1 MMKHDEMVIYH
12 IFTMGYCGAEAT
24 QAECDGI
31 HHRLNKIEA
40 QLPYLKKLGV
50 NTILL
55 GPLFSSISHGYD
67 TTDYAKV
74 DPRLGTNEDLIH
86 LVQACHDQGVAVILD
101 CVFNHVGRSFFA
113 FEDLK
118 QNREGSI
125 YKDWFD
131 SVNFWDNN
139 SYNDGFSYRNW
150 AGCDNLVKLNLYHPD
165 VKDYLKRTLASWIDD
180 YDIDGV
186 RMDAANVMDMGF
198 VKELGDLARAKKP
211 GFFMVGESV
220 SGDYSLMVERGGLDS
235 VTNYEDYKGLYSSLN
250 DKNYFEIAYSLNRLF
265 AQGGLYQHFL
275 TYNFVDNH
283 DVDRVASTLNDER
296 DLEPLYLML
305 FTMPGIP
312 TIYYGSELGIKARKG
327 NGTDAP
333 LRPAA
338 VELSF
343 DLNNPL
349 TEKIRRMIAVHKGVD
364 ALKRGSYEQMFVQS
378 CQMGFI
384 RRTDNQTV
392 VAVFNCEGSPV
403 QIRDDRFNGLYYDL
417 YHQKECQLSGMVT
430 IPEKSGMVLMSMD
443 QEIPDIQISEDQPAA
458 EDRDNENVQIDSTSD
473 AVFGARPKKME
484 DYMGLALEEAHR
496 AEDEGEVPIG
506 AVIVKDGEVIASNH
520 NRKEGM
526 QDPMAHAE
534 MLVIQEASKKL
545 ARWRLDDCELYVTAE
560 PCPMCMGAVIQS
572 RIKKVVFGASEPR
585 YGAVESTAQL
595 KQHPMLSKHTEIYG
609 GIRENE
615 CEAVLK
621 RSFEKNR
628 K

>member
-24 QAECDGI
+24 QVECDGI

-40 QLPYLKKLGV
+40 QLPYLKELGA

-67 TTDYAKV
+67 TTDYSKV
-74 DPRLGTNEDLIH
+74 DPRLGTNEDLTH
-86 LVQACHDQGVAVILD
+86 LVQICHDQGISVILD

-118 QNREGSI
+118 QNREQSI

-131 SVNFWDNN
+131 SVNFWENN

-165 VKDYLKRTLASWIDD
+165 VKNYLKQTLASWIDD

-198 VKELGDLARAKKP
+198 VRELGDMARAKKTD
-211 GFFMVGESV
+211 FFMVGESV
-220 SGDYSLMVERGGLDS
+220 SGDYSLMVERGGLNS

-333 LRPAA
+333 LRPAVA
-338 VELSF
+338 DIPF
-343 DLNNPL
+343 DITNPL
-349 TEKIRRMIAVHKGVD
+349 TEKIRQMVAVHKSVD
-364 ALKRGSYEQMFVQS
+364 ALKKGSYEQMFVRS

-384 RRTDNQTV
+384 RRSEEQTV
-392 VAVFNCEGSPV
+392 IAVFNCEASPV

-443 QEIPDIQISEDQPAA
+443 QEIPKIQVPEINQ
-458 EDRDNENVQIDSTSD
+458 NEAIVIDETD
-473 AVFGARPKKME
+473 GDHLVFFEARPKKME
-484 DYMGLALEEAHR
+484 DYMRLALEEAYR

-526 QDPMAHAE
+526 QDPTAHAE
-534 MLVIQEASKKL
+534 MLVIHEAAKKL
-545 ARWRLDDCELYVTAE
+545 SRWRLDDCALYVTAE

-572 RIKKVVFGASEPR
+572 HIKKIVYGASEPR

-595 KQHPMLSKHTEIYG
+595 KQHPMLPKRMEIYG
-609 GIRENE
+609 GICENE

-621 RSFEKNR
+621 RGFEKNR